1 MKARRCLWRRR
12 GGRET
17 EGDREK
23 EAEWGRCLMSGLS
36 VSMVGI
42 LLQGVTVGR
51 SGQIFLYNT
60 KKGRPM
66 GSGMEVLW

>member
-1 MKARRCLWRRR
+1 MEEE

-42 LLQGVTVGR
+42 LLEGVAHRTWWICGR
-51 SGQIFLYNT
+51 YC
-60 KKGRPM
+60 
-66 GSGMEVLW
+66 E